1 MGGDDADDLFAP
13 EEDEAPAGAAA
24 GLNAAGTEPPPPL
37 PWPVLVVDDDEEVH
51 IMTRLVLSKLRY
63 KDRPLELLTARSGIE
78 ADKVFRQRDDIAV
91 ALLDIVMET
100 DDAGLR
106 LARRI
111 REEFANSDTRLILRT
126 GQPGQAPVRDVIV
139 NYDINDYKS
148 KTELTS
154 EKLFITIIT
163 GLRSYDNIRS
173 ARMAE
178 SASKLKSSFLAAMSH
193 EIRTPMNGV
202 LGMLELLGHTSLD
215 SDQRE
220 MLLTAQESASALLRI
235 IDDILDFSKIEA
247 GRMDIDRHPVDIGT
261 VIEGVADTLAPA
273 ARKKGLSFD
282 IHVDPALPMALLGD
296 PVRLRQILFNLTG
309 NAIKFT
315 EQGGVSVRA
324 ERHPDPA
331 DGIVR
336 VRIAITDTGIG
347 IAPNHQAKLFEP
359 FTQAEISTSR
369 RFGGTGL
376 GLSISRRL
384 VDLMKGH
391 IGLDSVAGHGSTFWF
406 TLDMEQA
413 EATPV
418 DSGPASDIAGLGVA
432 LDVTEPDLAATV
444 AAYLG
449 QAGVEIVALEDPAAS
464 VLVCAGRNGASWLVP
479 ESTLPAVLIA
489 DADSRRPPD
498 MPPGTQLVARPL
510 RRAALTRAVALAA
523 GRAAGQST
531 PPPTRST
538 TIQAPTPEEAAAQ
551 GRLILVAED
560 QGVNQ
565 MVIRRQLA
573 ILGFAA
579 DIHADGAAALAAWRP
594 GAHGLLLTDCNMPV
608 MDGYELTAAIRA
620 EEEAQGLHRL
630 PIVALTA
637 NAMAGED
644 QRCINAGMDDFL
656 SKPLDLAQLDRCLSR
671 WLGVAGMLASPTVAA
686 AEAELF
692 DPSMT
697 IDLFGGLDGEARG
710 FLEEFT
716 GSLRSL
722 WTEAEAAFARHDM
735 EIARARVHAL
745 AGVAK
750 NGGAPAL
757 GTLADGV
764 ERSLKAGEH
773 DVARMSA
780 LKIPGMIDRVVAAID
795 AL

>member
-13 EEDEAPAGAAA
+13 EEDETPAGAAA
-24 GLNAAGTEPPPPL
+24 GLSGAGIEPPP

-63 KDRPLELLTARSGIE
+63 KDRPLELLTARSGTE
-78 ADKVFRQRDDIAV
+78 ADGIFRQRDDIAV

-202 LGMLELLGHTSLD
+202 LGMLELLGHTPLD
-215 SDQRE
+215 GDQRD
-220 MLLTAQESASALLRI
+220 MLLTAQESAGALLRI

-261 VIEGVADTLAPA
+261 IIEGVADTLAPA

-282 IHVDPALPMALLGD
+282 IHVDPALPGTLMGD

-315 EQGGVSVRA
+315 EHGGVNVRA

-331 DGIVR
+331 PGIVR

-347 IAPNHQAKLFEP
+347 IAADQQVKLFEP
-359 FTQAEISTSR
+359 FAQAEISTSR

-406 TLDMEQA
+406 TLDMEQTETA
-413 EATPV
+413 AV
-418 DSGPASDIAGLGVA
+418 DSALTSNIADLTIALDIVEPELSATVTAYLQRAGAVVVA
-432 LDVTEPDLAATV
+432 L
-444 AAYLG
+444 G
-449 QAGVEIVALEDPAAS
+449 NPAAD
-464 VLVCAGRNGASWLVP
+464 VIVCAGHSGANWPVP
-479 ESTLPAVLIA
+479 QTTLPAVLIA

-498 MPPGTQLVARPL
+498 MPTSTQLVARPL
-510 RRAALTRAVALAA
+510 RRAALIRAVALAA
-523 GRAAGQST
+523 GRVGGQTAAI
-531 PPPTRST
+531 PTQRAA
-538 TIQAPTPEEAAAQ
+538 IQAPTPEEAAAE
-551 GRLILVAED
+551 GNLILVAED
-560 QGVNQ
+560 QRVNQ

-620 EEEAQGLHRL
+620 EEEAQGLSRL

-656 SKPLDLAQLDRCLSR
+656 SKPLDLAQLERCLGR
-671 WLGVAGMLASPTVAA
+671 WLSRAA
-686 AEAELF
+686 TPPARPAAPAEPALF

-697 IDLFGGLDGEARG
+697 LDLFGGLDGEARG
-710 FLEEFT
+710 FLDEFT
-716 GSLRSL
+716 ASLRSL
-722 WTEAEAAFARHDM
+722 SAEAEMAFASNDM
-735 EIARARVHAL
+735 ERARARIHAL

-757 GTLADGV
+757 GTLADRV
-764 ERSLKAGEH
+764 EWDLKAGNH
-773 DVARMSA
+773 DSARMSA
-780 LKIPGMIDRVVAAID
+780 LQIPGMIDRVVAAIA

>member
-13 EEDEAPAGAAA
+13 EEDDAQSGALDGMNGAVAPA
-24 GLNAAGTEPPPPL
+24 PPS

-63 KDRPLELLTARSGIE
+63 KDRPLELLTARSGME
-78 ADKVFRQRDDIAV
+78 ADHVFQQRDDIAV

-202 LGMLELLGHTSLD
+202 LGMLELLAHTPLD
-215 SDQRE
+215 EDQRD
-220 MLLTAQESASALLRI
+220 MLLTAQDSASALLRI

-247 GRMDIDRHPVDIGT
+247 GRMDIDRHPVDIGAI
-261 VIEGVADTLAPA
+261 IEGVADTLAPA
-273 ARKKGLSFD
+273 ARKKGLSFN
-282 IHVDPALPMALLGD
+282 IHIDPSLPDALMGD
-296 PVRLRQILFNLTG
+296 PVRLRQVLFNLTG

-315 EQGGVSVRA
+315 ENGSVNVRA
-324 ERHPDPA
+324 ERHPDP
-331 DGIVR
+331 DTDLVR
-336 VRIAITDTGIG
+336 VRIAVTDTGIG
-347 IAPNHQAKLFEP
+347 IAPDQRARLFEP

-384 VDLMKGH
+384 VELMKGH
-391 IGLDSVAGHGSTFWF
+391 IGLESVAGHGSTFWF
-406 TLDMEQA
+406 TLDLEKA
-413 EATPV
+413 ETLTALTSC
-418 DSGPASDIAGLGVA
+418 SGDIASLNIGLDIA
-432 LDVTEPDLAATV
+432 EPDLLETV
-444 AAYLG
+444 TAYLR
-449 QAGVEIVALEDPAAS
+449 QAGATLVAMDDPAAEL
-464 VLVCAGRNGASWLVP
+464 LVCAGRGGSSWPVP
-479 ESTLPAVLIA
+479 MTILPTVLIA
-489 DADSRRPPD
+489 DVDSVRSTD
-498 MPPGTQLVARPL
+498 MPPSTQLVGRPV
-510 RRAALTRAVALAA
+510 RRATLIRAVALAA
-523 GRAAGQST
+523 GRAAGQASAN
-531 PPPTRST
+531 PKLRA
-538 TIQAPTPEEAAAQ
+538 TITAPTVKQAADQ

-560 QGVNQ
+560 QPVNQ

-573 ILGFAA
+573 ILGYAA
-579 DIHADGAAALAAWRP
+579 DIHADGHAALAAWRP
-594 GAHGLLLTDCNMPV
+594 GAHGLLLTDCNMPG
-608 MDGYELTAAIRA
+608 MDGYDLTAAIRA
-620 EEEAQGLHRL
+620 QEKAQSLPRL

-656 SKPLDLAQLDRCLSR
+656 SKPLNLDQLDRCLSR
-671 WLGVAGMLASPTVAA
+671 WFGPGDALLAQSGTTMAS
-686 AEAELF
+686 ELF
-692 DPSMT
+692 DPTMT
-697 IDLFGGLDGEARG
+697 LDLFGGLDGDARG
-710 FLEEFT
+710 FLEEFA
-716 GSLRSL
+716 GSLKSL
-722 WTEAEAAFARHDM
+722 WAEAENAFAHNDFV
-735 EIARARVHAL
+735 IARSRIHAL
-745 AGVAK
+745 SGVAK

-757 GTLADGV
+757 GALADSV
-764 ERSLKAGEH
+764 EGLLKAGNHEP
-773 DVARMSA
+773 ARISA
-780 LKIPGMIDRVVAAID
+780 LKIPGMIDRVVAAIV